1 MQTGELGAAF
11 EARSVNLSVG
21 GVYVESERVLDPGAQ
36 VEMKV
41 NLHDGGSP
49 LEARGEVVWVKSQDE
64 SAKAGM
70 ALRFLALDEMSARRI
85 ARLVASRVREPTGML
100 KRKVR
105 IKLAGLPAPLRAV
118 ARDLSEQGV
127 MLEAELPWLKL
138 GSAVTTEVTQGRERV
153 GRLKWVG
160 IDVAPSG
167 AARLRISVDFTADGA
182 AATASPPVVDQP
194 VQEVSHV
201 DETEILRLQKG
212 RRWWPW
218 ALFLALAGAAA
229 GGALWL
235 DRMSQTRPIEGAEL
249 RVTDTLPTADAPPAS
264 GAVIPKEKPPTPPPA
279 PHKHNKK

>member
-1 MQTGELGAAF
+1 MGFRMRSTEAPRVQLDTTVRMQTGELGAAF

-182 AATASPPVVDQP
+182 AA
-194 VQEVSHV
+194 
-201 DETEILRLQKG
+201 
-212 RRWWPW
+212 
-218 ALFLALAGAAA
+218 
-229 GGALWL
+229 
-235 DRMSQTRPIEGAEL
+235 
-249 RVTDTLPTADAPPAS
+249 
-264 GAVIPKEKPPTPPPA
+264 
-279 PHKHNKK
+279 

>member
-1 MQTGELGAAF
+1 MRFKMRSTEAPRVQLDTTVRMQTGELGAAF

-41 NLHDGGSP
+41 NLRDGGSP
-49 LEARGEVVWVKSQDE
+49 LEARGEVVWVKSQEDE

-138 GSAVTTEVTQGRERV
+138 GSAVSTEVAPGRERT

-167 AARLRISVDFTADGA
+167 AARLRISVDFTADGSA
-182 AATASPPVVDQP
+182 AATPPVVDSP
-194 VQEVSHV
+194 VQEVS
-201 DETEILRLQKG
+201 
-212 RRWWPW
+212 
-218 ALFLALAGAAA
+218 
-229 GGALWL
+229 
-235 DRMSQTRPIEGAEL
+235 
-249 RVTDTLPTADAPPAS
+249 
-264 GAVIPKEKPPTPPPA
+264 
-279 PHKHNKK
+279 